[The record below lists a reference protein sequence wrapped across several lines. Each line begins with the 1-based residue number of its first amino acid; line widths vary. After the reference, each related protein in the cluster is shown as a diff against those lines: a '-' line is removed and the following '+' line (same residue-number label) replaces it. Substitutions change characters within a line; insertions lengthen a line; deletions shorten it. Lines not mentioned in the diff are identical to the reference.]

1 MSDETRPANPGAA
14 GPAPAGGSGPP
25 DAPPVLPKYG
35 RLLGLDHGKVRI
47 GVAVSDTGQEYAAA
61 VETYV
66 RTDPG
71 ADAAFFKTLK
81 REHDPVAVV
90 VGLPLHF
97 GGEESGSSSGARAF
111 GKWVGGVLKLPV
123 VFHDERCTSAAADDL
138 MRASGV
144 TGRSATKSAR
154 DKLAAQILLQ
164 SYLDSLRPA
173 GEGAERTQMDPAAD
187 PGLAIPMTE
196 PVRGRDRRKLRK
208 QRRGRKGW

>member
-1 MSDETRPANPGAA
+1 MSDAVPQNPSPP
-14 GPAPAGGSGPP
+14 GPT
-25 DAPPVLPKYG
+25 APPSPEVPKYG
-35 RLLGLDHGKVRI
+35 RLLALDHGKVRV
-47 GVAVSDTGQEYAAA
+47 GVAVSDTGQEYAGA

-71 ADAAFFKTLK
+71 ADAAYFKTLK
-81 REHDPVAVV
+81 REYDPVAVV

-97 GGEESGSSSGARAF
+97 GGEESGSSSGARQF

-123 VFHDERCTSAAADDL
+123 LFHDERCTSAAADDL
-138 MRASGV
+138 MRDAGV
-144 TGRSATKSAR
+144 TGRNATKSAR

-164 SYLDSLRPA
+164 SYLDARRPP
-173 GEGAERTQMDPAAD
+173 GEGVGRARMDPAAD
-187 PGLAIPMTE
+187 PGLAVPMTE